1 MKTIRTVVSTLA
13 LLVAVGASSA
23 QAQSLSYAV
32 AVTDFEAPT
41 IFGFSF
47 LFPIAPTTGLYNYSV
62 TLAATLTDGGD
73 GAISMS
79 PVAPATSMFSF
90 GVNGSI
96 ELFADAL
103 GSVTS
108 SFGPLTFTGMVDCG
122 AIVCSSLYAML
133 TFAGSGGSD
142 VYGVTGSI
150 ALTQIVSRVPEPGSL
165 ALLALGLGGLALV
178 RRRRERPGV
187 ARARR
192 P

>member
-32 AVTDFEAPT
+32 AVTDFGAPT
-41 IFGFSF
+41 VFGFSF
-47 LFPIAPTTGLYNYSV
+47 LIPIAPTTGLYNYSV

-90 GVNGSI
+90 GVGST
-96 ELFADAL
+96 ELSADAL

-133 TFAGSGGSD
+133 TFAGSGGD
-142 VYGVTGSI
+142 DFYGATGSI
-150 ALTQIVSRVPEPGSL
+150 VLTQIVSRVPEPGSL
-165 ALLALGLGGLALV
+165 ALLVLGLGGLAFMRRRGERPGMSLV
-178 RRRRERPGV
+178 RRL
-187 ARARR
+187 
-192 P
+192 